1 MHKKLALLL
10 SLLMCTMGIAGC
22 INADNSPSENDE
34 APERP
39 QTYNVTGKN
48 FTLMAPKVGQWV
60 RYRVIAPNGSESSR
74 TYTITEK
81 NGENFTINVTAAGKN
96 TSTKPVTSNT
106 VEARYDG
113 KEGSLIKVSPG
124 RNTDVL
130 SDLFFNSSEVN
141 AHKIALQDV
150 NVTYGNLTCIHSRI
164 GTFDVWMN
172 EEVPVTGVV
181 KCVTGNQYVLLEAL
195 NKSGN
200 ETVTS

>member
-10 SLLMCTMGIAGC
+10 LLLMCSTGITGC
-22 INADNSPSENDE
+22 INANNAPSENDKV
-34 APERP
+34 PGLP

-60 RYRVIAPNGSESSR
+60 RYRVIASNGSETFL
-74 TYTITEK
+74 TYNVTKK
-81 NGENFTINVTAAGKN
+81 NGENVTIDVTTAGKN
-96 TSTKPVTSNT
+96 ASTKPITSNT
-106 VEARYDG
+106 VEATYDR
-113 KEGSLIKVSPG
+113 KEGSLIRISPG
-124 RNTDVL
+124 KNTDVL
-130 SDLFFNSSEVN
+130 SNMLFNSSEIN

-164 GTFDVWMN
+164 GAVDIWMN

-181 KCVTGNQYVLLEAL
+181 KSVTENQYVLLDAL

-200 ETVTS
+200 ETAAS